1 MYEDLMEF
9 LDQSHYDI
17 VLIQET
23 KLRDDSEYTTPTWIC
38 VGSGTTAQKH
48 AGVMIL
54 IRRSITHAHAVRHD
68 AVIPGRLLRV
78 RFPLGA
84 TGRLLSVICAYQHA
98 WNPKDTHILEK
109 RSEFWHKMAH
119 CIGGIPYRE
128 TLITGGDLNVQL
140 TPLHPHI
147 GHGTGALSPERAPD
161 AEAVHTLLSTHH
173 LTALNTWSAPGSRAN
188 TFTFGKH
195 QAQLD
200 YLLVRISHSTKEAR
214 QAHPLNNCPV
224 GGWRQGGGTHKPVV
238 ATLPFSYSYEMLA
251 RLQVGF
257 Y

>member
-1 MYEDLMEF
+1 MGF

-17 VLIQET
+17 VLTQET

-98 WNPKDTHILEK
+98 WNPKDAHILEK
-109 RSEFWHKMAH
+109 RSEFWHKM
-119 CIGGIPYRE
+119 
-128 TLITGGDLNVQL
+128 LMFSSL
-140 TPLHPHI
+140 
-147 GHGTGALSPERAPD
+147 
-161 AEAVHTLLSTHH
+161 
-173 LTALNTWSAPGSRAN
+173 
-188 TFTFGKH
+188 
-195 QAQLD
+195 
-200 YLLVRISHSTKEAR
+200 HSTPASGMEREPFPRNGPRMPK
-214 QAHPLNNCPV
+214 LC
-224 GGWRQGGGTHKPVV
+224 TH
-238 ATLPFSYSYEMLA
+238 SYPHTTSQ
-251 RLQVGF
+251 R
-257 Y
+257 

>member
-1 MYEDLMEF
+1 MGF

-54 IRRSITHAHAVRHD
+54 IRRSITNAHEVRHD

-98 WNPKDTHILEK
+98 WNPKDIHILEK
-109 RSEFWHKMAH
+109 RSEFWHNR
-119 CIGGIPYRE
+119 GY
-128 TLITGGDLNVQL
+128 
-140 TPLHPHI
+140 
-147 GHGTGALSPERAPD
+147 
-161 AEAVHTLLSTHH
+161 
-173 LTALNTWSAPGSRAN
+173 
-188 TFTFGKH
+188 
-195 QAQLD
+195 
-200 YLLVRISHSTKEAR
+200 
-214 QAHPLNNCPV
+214 PV
-224 GGWRQGGGTHKPVV
+224 
-238 ATLPFSYSYEMLA
+238 
-251 RLQVGF
+251 
-257 Y
+257 

>member
-1 MYEDLMEF
+1 MYEDLMGF

-54 IRRSITHAHAVRHD
+54 IRRSITHAHEVRHD

-98 WNPKDTHILEK
+98 WNPKDIHILEK

-128 TLITGGDLNVQL
+128 TL
-140 TPLHPHI
+140 
-147 GHGTGALSPERAPD
+147 
-161 AEAVHTLLSTHH
+161 
-173 LTALNTWSAPGSRAN
+173 
-188 TFTFGKH
+188 
-195 QAQLD
+195 
-200 YLLVRISHSTKEAR
+200 
-214 QAHPLNNCPV
+214 
-224 GGWRQGGGTHKPVV
+224 
-238 ATLPFSYSYEMLA
+238 SYWG
-251 RLQVGF
+251 RP
-257 Y
+257 